1 MLPLLSLTSPTVT
14 HYFLRI
20 YLPDLGSWIHFVS
33 ARLCFV
39 VTGDC
44 VALRAGLQLVGVD

>member
-1 MLPLLSLTSPTVT
+1 MFPLLFPTTSTVT

-20 YLPDLGSWIHFVS
+20 YLPDLGSRVHFMS

-44 VALRAGLQLVGVD
+44 MALRVGLQLVGVD